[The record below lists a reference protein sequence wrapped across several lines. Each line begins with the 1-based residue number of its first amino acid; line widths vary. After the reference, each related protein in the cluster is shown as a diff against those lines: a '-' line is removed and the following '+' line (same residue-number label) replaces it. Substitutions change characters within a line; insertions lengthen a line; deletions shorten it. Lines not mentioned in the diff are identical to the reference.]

1 LAGLT
6 VAQISEFSIILIALG
21 VSVGHLSPDVLSL
34 VTMVGLITIGGSTYM
49 IVYSD
54 KIYPRISRFLTV
66 FENKGNENERKR
78 IKKDYDAI
86 LFGYNRIGFGIL
98 RSFKKIKM
106 KYLVVDFNPDTV
118 SSLNKLG
125 VPCLYGDAYDLEFL
139 EEMHLDKAKIIV
151 STIPDFETNLLL
163 LETIRKV
170 NKDAIVILR
179 SDKIE
184 DAFYFYRK
192 KANYVLTPHFLGGEY
207 VAKMISSLK
216 SEKHYDEEKSK
227 HLEIL
232 KEMLERNK
240 DHPSVERG

>member
-1 LAGLT
+1 
-6 VAQISEFSIILIALG
+6 
-21 VSVGHLSPDVLSL
+21 
-34 VTMVGLITIGGSTYM
+34 
-49 IVYSD
+49 
-54 KIYPRISRFLTV
+54 
-66 FENKGNENERKR
+66 
-78 IKKDYDAI
+78 
-86 LFGYNRIGFGIL
+86 
-98 RSFKKIKM
+98 
-106 KYLVVDFNPDTV
+106 
-118 SSLNKLG
+118 
-125 VPCLYGDAYDLEFL
+125 LYGDAYDLEFL

-184 DAFYFYRK
+184 DAFYLYRK